1 MLAPAV
7 IKTIPEDWKVIE
19 ELQADHLANI
29 RNFKEG
35 EHLYVRVEKENFN
48 TLEIVGLLAD
58 FFKHQVNSIGYCGRK
73 DKRAVTQQW
82 FSVPTPQKIN
92 LDGFLAP
99 GVRIIEKGRFK
110 KKLRIGEHAFN
121 RFEIL
126 LREVKAKPSKFL
138 QGQHKL
144 SLIHI

>member
-35 EHLYVRVEKENFN
+35 EHLHVRVEKENFN

-58 FFKHQVNSIGYCGRK
+58 FFKHQVNSIGY
-73 DKRAVTQQW
+73 
-82 FSVPTPQKIN
+82 
-92 LDGFLAP
+92 
-99 GVRIIEKGRFK
+99 
-110 KKLRIGEHAFN
+110 
-121 RFEIL
+121 
-126 LREVKAKPSKFL
+126 
-138 QGQHKL
+138 
-144 SLIHI
+144 

>member
-19 ELQADHLANI
+19 ELQADHLASI

-99 GVRIIEKGRFK
+99 GIRIIEKGRFC
-110 KKLRIGEHAFN
+110 
-121 RFEIL
+121 L
-126 LREVKAKPSKFL
+126 LYTSPSPRDGL
-138 QGQHKL
+138 L
-144 SLIHI
+144 ARMPSSA